1 MPQRERAPDLRGR
14 RTSPGSSGLVQ
25 SGANS
30 GYFKKGRTHPFS
42 PQFSPP
48 DGPKPRL
55 HLAAQGICGMQ
66 IGDPS
71 ENAIEMGG
79 VQTVIRVASGTAMSE
94 HVVVNHCRALE
105 TLRQQLAPHG
115 RAR

>member
-1 MPQRERAPDLRGR
+1 
-14 RTSPGSSGLVQ
+14 
-25 SGANS
+25 
-30 GYFKKGRTHPFS
+30 
-42 PQFSPP
+42 
-48 DGPKPRL
+48 
-55 HLAAQGICGMQ
+55 MQ
-66 IGDPS
+66 IGDPF

>member
-1 MPQRERAPDLRGR
+1 
-14 RTSPGSSGLVQ
+14 
-25 SGANS
+25 
-30 GYFKKGRTHPFS
+30 
-42 PQFSPP
+42 
-48 DGPKPRL
+48 
-55 HLAAQGICGMQ
+55 MQ